1 MPIIYSYPLI
11 NTVKDSDQFI
21 ISVAPTDSEDTFET
35 RNVTYETLRDSIL
48 TGSTSGTVESI
59 TFVAPLTGG
68 TITDTGSVSLPQA
81 NSSTDG
87 YLSSTDWTAFN
98 AKQDLSE
105 KGQANGYAPLNAF
118 TKIDVQYLPDSFV
131 GAVVYQGTWNAG
143 TNTPTLPAPDPNN
156 KGYYYVVS
164 DPGTYLGITY
174 GIGDWVISNGTDWE
188 KVDNSQSVTSVNG
201 QQGVVV
207 LTTSDIAEGTNLYYT
222 DARVALAPSVQ
233 ANTAKVSFPGFGTTA
248 GTALEGDT
256 VIPAAYTDA
265 DVDAHLN
272 LNQAGIDQVLSWSGA
287 DYTWINQSTGSGSV
301 TEITTSGGLTGGP
314 ITGIGDISIDPT
326 GTIGA
331 GTYGSAFSS
340 VKINEIEVDA
350 YGRIVS
356 ISTGSTG
363 SGSGTMSSFNIT
375 NGTTSGIISNNSTL
389 QISSGTG
396 TSVSLAGSGNLG
408 LFTISNTDRGSS
420 QNIYKNF
427 SADTGGAATATNN
440 NDTIVIAGGTNIQTN
455 RNGDTI
461 TINATGGLTDTTYSY
476 TSAQSTN
483 DVDLTLT
490 GSDASTNTV
499 KLVAGSNVTL
509 TDNGSNQVTIDAATG
524 TGVGGSGTQGYLPV
538 WTNANTV
545 SDSIIYEYD
554 FGGGLRQL
562 GINTTAPF
570 AMLDVIG
577 DLQVNSSTFTPGR
590 IYRQRSTTSG
600 TEQVLHVKS
609 YTNSGAIQDGF
620 GGGITFSLAGSNI
633 DTNVAAR
640 IYAVRNGGDTTGSL
654 EFYGGLDGN
663 VNIANMISTG
673 QLELPGYG
681 SGSFSGTAAKS
692 LAVNAGGEVIEIDVA
707 TSNVQSNWT
716 ASAGDPAEI
725 LNKPTDLVS
734 GTTTGTGGISAIT
747 EIRTLTQTEYDAL
760 TPPDADIMYVIV

>member
-35 RNVTYETLRDSIL
+35 RNVTYETLRDNIL
-48 TGSTSGTVESI
+48 AGSTSGTVESI

-81 NSSTDG
+81 NDSTDG

-98 AKQDLSE
+98 AKQNISE

-143 TNTPTLPAPDPNN
+143 TNTPTLPTPNPNN

-164 DPGTYLGITY
+164 APGTYLGVTY
-174 GIGDWVISNGTDWE
+174 GIGDWVISNGTAWE

-207 LTTSDIAEGTNLYYT
+207 LTTTNITEGTNLYYT
-222 DARVALAPSVQ
+222 DARVALAPSVV

-256 VIPAAYTDA
+256 VIPAAYTNA

-272 LNQAGIDQVLSWSGA
+272 QPDAAVDQVLSWDGF

-314 ITGIGDISIDPT
+314 ITDTGNISIDPT

-331 GTYGSAFSS
+331 GTYGSTFSS

-363 SGSGTMSSFNIT
+363 SGSGTMSSFTIT
-375 NGTTSGIISNNSTL
+375 DGTTSGSVSDNGTL
-389 QISSGTG
+389 QISGGTG
-396 TSVSLAGSGNLG
+396 TSVSLTGSGNSSV
-408 LFTISNTDRGSS
+408 FTVANTDRGSS

-427 SADTGGAATATNN
+427 RADTGGTATATVN
-440 NDTIVIAGGTNIQTN
+440 NDTLVIAGGTNIVTN
-455 RNGDTI
+455 RNGDVI
-461 TINATGGLTDTTYSY
+461 TINATGGNTDTTYSY
-476 TSAQSTN
+476 ASAQSTN

-509 TDNGSNQVTIDAATG
+509 TDNGSNQVTINAATG
-524 TGVGGSGTQGYLPV
+524 TGVGGSGT
-538 WTNANTV
+538 TNYVPIWSTGSTINN
-545 SDSIIYEYD
+545 SIIYQYD
-554 FGGGLRQL
+554 FGSGIYAV
-562 GINTTAPF
+562 GINNTNPGTT
-570 AMLDVIG
+570 LDVNG
-577 DLQVNSSTFTPGR
+577 TFKVDTTSLPAS
-590 IYRQRSTTSG
+590 IYHELPLTSG
-600 TEQVLHVKS
+600 TAETLHVKT

-620 GGGITFSLAGSNI
+620 GGGISFSLTSPGFGS
-633 DTNVAAR
+633 DVAAK

-681 SGSFSGTAAKS
+681 GGSFPGTAAKS
-692 LAVNAGGEVIEIDVA
+692 LAVNAGGDVIEIDVA
-707 TSNVQSNWT
+707 TSNVQSDWNAT
-716 ASAGDPAEI
+716 SGAAEI

-734 GTTTGTGGISAIT
+734 GTTATQTAVT
-747 EIRTLTQTEYDAL
+747 EIRTLTSTEYGNI
-760 TPPDADIMYVIV
+760 TPDPDVLYIIV

>member
-48 TGSTSGTVESI
+48 AGSTSGTVESI

-98 AKQDLSE
+98 AKQNISE

-118 TKIDVQYLPDSFV
+118 TKIDVQYLPDSLI

-164 DPGTYLGITY
+164 DPGTYLGVTY

-207 LTTSDIAEGTNLYYT
+207 LTTSDIAEGANLYYT
-222 DARVALAPSVQ
+222 DARVALAPSVV

-272 LNQAGIDQVLSWSGA
+272 LSTAQFDQVLGWNGN
-287 DYTWINQSTGSGSV
+287 DYIWVNQSSGSGGSV
-301 TEITTSGGLTGGP
+301 TEITASGGLTTGTGSP
-314 ITGIGDISIDPT
+314 ITSTGDISIDPT

-331 GTYGSAFSS
+331 GTYGSTFSS
-340 VKINEIEVDA
+340 VKINQIEVDA

-375 NGTTSGIISNNSTL
+375 NGPSTGVISDNGTL
-389 QISSGTG
+389 QVAGGNG
-396 TSVSLAGSGNLG
+396 TSVALSGSGNFG
-408 LFTISNTDRGSS
+408 IFTVTNTDRGSA

-427 SADTGGAATATNN
+427 RADAGGTATANVN
-440 NDTIVIAGGTNIQTN
+440 NDTLVIAGGTNIETN
-455 RNGDTI
+455 RSGDTI
-461 TINATGGLTDTTYSY
+461 TINAVGGNTDTTYSY
-476 TSAQSTN
+476 ASAQSTN
-483 DVDLTLT
+483 DVDLTLA

-524 TGVGGSGTQGYLPV
+524 TGVGGSGIQNYIPIWSTTSTIGNSAIFQDG
-538 WTNANTV
+538 TN
-545 SDSIIYEYD
+545 I
-554 FGGGLRQL
+554 
-562 GINTTAPF
+562 GINTTNVNA
-570 AMLDVIG
+570 ALDVNG
-577 DLQVNSSTFTPGR
+577 DLKVENTTTAAAF
-590 IYRQRSTTSG
+590 YRQRSSTTGTSQIVKIGTYNPSG
-600 TEQVLHVKS
+600 
-609 YTNSGAIQDGF
+609 GIQDNF
-620 GGGITFSLAGSNI
+620 GGGIEFSLVEP
-633 DTNVAAR
+633 TNTGIAAR
-640 IYAVRNGGDTTGSL
+640 IYAVRSGGDSTGTL
-654 EFYGGLDGN
+654 KFWTGLNGS
-663 VNIANMISTG
+663 VNTLNMVSTG
-673 QLELPGYG
+673 QLQLPLYG
-681 SGSFSGTAAKS
+681 GTAFSGTATKS
-692 LAVNAGGEVIEIDVA
+692 LAVDAGGNVIEIDVA
-707 TSNVQSNWT
+707 TSNVQSDWNAT
-716 ASAGDPAEI
+716 SGDAEI

-734 GTTTGTGGISAIT
+734 GTTATQTAVT
-747 EIRTLTQTEYDAL
+747 EIRTLTSGEYGNI
-760 TPPDADIMYVIV
+760 TPDPDVLYIIV

>member
-11 NTVKDSDQFI
+11 NTVKNSDQFI

-48 TGSTSGTVESI
+48 AGSTSGTVKSI
-59 TFVAPLTGG
+59 TFAAPLTGG

-81 NSSTDG
+81 NNSTDG

-98 AKQDLSE
+98 AKQNISD

-143 TNTPTLPAPDPNN
+143 TNTPTLPTPAPNN

-164 DPGTYLGITY
+164 DPGTYLGVTY
-174 GIGDWVISNGTDWE
+174 GIGDWVISNGTAWE

-207 LTTSDIAEGTNLYYT
+207 LTTTNITEGTNLYYT
-222 DARVALAPSVQ
+222 DARVALAPSVV

-248 GTALEGDT
+248 GTALEGNT
-256 VIPAAYTDA
+256 VIPAAYTNA

-272 LNQAGIDQVLSWSGA
+272 VSTASIDQVLSWSGA
-287 DYTWINQSTGSGSV
+287 DYTWVNKSTGSGSV
-301 TEITTSGGLTGGP
+301 TEVATSGGLTGGP
-314 ITGIGDISIDPT
+314 ITTTGTISIDPT

-331 GTYGSAFSS
+331 GTYGSTFSS
-340 VKINEIEVDA
+340 VKINEIQVDA

-363 SGSGTMSSFNIT
+363 SGSGTMSSFNVT
-375 NGTTSGIISNNSTL
+375 NGTTTGAVSDNGTL
-389 QISSGTG
+389 QISSGDG
-396 TSVSLAGSGNLG
+396 VSVSLTGSGNSSI
-408 LFTISNTDRGSS
+408 FTVANTDRGSD

-427 SADTGGAATATNN
+427 RADTGGTATANVN
-440 NDTIVIAGGTNIQTN
+440 NDTLVIAGGTNIETN
-455 RNGDTI
+455 RSGDTI
-461 TINATGGLTDTTYSY
+461 TINAIGGNTDTTYSY
-476 TSAQSTN
+476 ASTQSTN

-524 TGVGGSGTQGYLPV
+524 TGVGGSGIQNYIPIWSTTSTIGDSAIFQDG
-538 WTNANTV
+538 TN
-545 SDSIIYEYD
+545 I
-554 FGGGLRQL
+554 
-562 GINTTAPF
+562 GINTTSTSA
-570 AMLDVIG
+570 ALDVNGNIKAE
-577 DLQVNSSTFTPGR
+577 NSSFPVIYSKRESATTTGPAPGLHIRTFT
-590 IYRQRSTTSG
+590 
-600 TEQVLHVKS
+600 
-609 YTNSGAIQDGF
+609 NAGAIQDSF
-620 GGGITFSLAGSNI
+620 GGGIVFSLTDAGSG
-633 DTNVAAR
+633 TNAAAK
-640 IYAVRNGGDTTGSL
+640 IYAIRNGGDTTANL
-654 EFYGGLDGN
+654 QFWTGLDGG
-663 VNIANMISTG
+663 VNAANMISTG

-681 SGSFSGTAAKS
+681 GGSFTGTATKS
-692 LAVNAGGEVIEIDVA
+692 LAVNAGGDVIEIDVA
-707 TSNVQSNWT
+707 TSNVQSDWNAT
-716 ASAGDPAEI
+716 SGAAEI

-734 GTTTGTGGISAIT
+734 GTTATQTAVT
-747 EIRTLTQTEYDAL
+747 EIRTLTSTEYGNI
-760 TPPDADIMYVIV
+760 TPDPDVLYIIV

>member
-48 TGSTSGTVESI
+48 AGSTSGTVESI
-59 TFVAPLTGG
+59 TFAAPLTGG

-81 NSSTDG
+81 NNSTDG

-98 AKQDLSE
+98 AKQNISD

-143 TNTPTLPAPDPNN
+143 TNTPTLPTPDPNN

-164 DPGTYLGITY
+164 DPGTYLGVTY
-174 GIGDWVISNGTDWE
+174 GIGDWVISNGTAWE

-207 LTTSDIAEGTNLYYT
+207 LTTTNITEGTNLYYT
-222 DARVALAPSVQ
+222 DARVALAPSVV

-272 LNQAGIDQVLSWSGA
+272 VSTASIDQVLSWSGA
-287 DYTWINQSTGSGSV
+287 DYTWVNKSTGSGSV
-301 TEITTSGGLTGGP
+301 TEVATSGGLTGGP
-314 ITGIGDISIDPT
+314 ITTTGTISIDPT

-331 GTYGSAFSS
+331 GTYGSTFSS

-363 SGSGTMSSFNIT
+363 SGSGTMSSFNVT
-375 NGTTSGIISNNSTL
+375 NGTTTGSMSNNGTF
-389 QISSGTG
+389 QISGVDG
-396 TSVSLAGSGNLG
+396 VSVSLVGSGNSSI
-408 LFTISNTDRGSS
+408 FTVANTDRGSD

-427 SADTGGAATATNN
+427 RADTGGTATANVN
-440 NDTIVIAGGTNIQTN
+440 NDTLVIAGGTNIETN
-455 RNGDTI
+455 RSGDTI
-461 TINATGGLTDTTYSY
+461 TINAIGGNTDTTYNYAS
-476 TSAQSTN
+476 TQSTN

-524 TGVGGSGTQGYLPV
+524 TGVGGSGIQNYIPIWST
-538 WTNANTV
+538 TSTI
-545 SDSIIYEYD
+545 SDSAIFQDGTNI
-554 FGGGLRQL
+554 
-562 GINTTAPF
+562 GINTTSINA
-570 AMLDVIG
+570 ALDVNGNIKAKF
-577 DLQVNSSTFTPGR
+577 SSFPVFQLERETT
-590 IYRQRSTTSG
+590 STTGAHSG
-600 TEQVLHVKS
+600 FYLRTF
-609 YTNSGAIQDGF
+609 TNSGSIQDGF
-620 GGGITFSLAGSNI
+620 GGGIVFSLTNAGSA
-633 DTNVAAR
+633 TNTAAK
-640 IYAVRNGGDTTGSL
+640 IYAVRNGGDTTADL
-654 EFYGGLDGN
+654 QFWTGLDGG
-663 VNIANMISTG
+663 VNAANMISTG

-681 SGSFSGTAAKS
+681 GGSFTGTATKS
-692 LAVNAGGEVIEIDVA
+692 LAVNAGGDVIEIDVA
-707 TSNVQSNWT
+707 TSNVQSDWNAT
-716 ASAGDPAEI
+716 SGAAEI

-734 GTTTGTGGISAIT
+734 GTTATQTAVT
-747 EIRTLTQTEYDAL
+747 EIRTLTSTEYGNI
-760 TPPDADIMYVIV
+760 TPDPDVLYIIV

>member
-1 MPIIYSYPLI
+1 MPIIYSYPMI
-11 NTVKDSDQFI
+11 STVKNTDQFI

-35 RNVTYETLRDSIL
+35 RNITYETLRDSIL

-81 NSSTDG
+81 NGSTNG

-98 AKQDLSE
+98 AKQNTSE

-118 TKIDVQYLPDSFV
+118 TKIDTQYLPSTFV

-143 TNTPTLPAPDPNN
+143 TNTPTLPAPVLSN

-164 DPGTYLGITY
+164 DPGTYLGTTY
-174 GIGDWVISNGTDWE
+174 GIGDWIISNGTAWE

-207 LTTSDIAEGTNLYYT
+207 LTTSDIAEGSNLYYT
-222 DARVALAPSVQ
+222 DARVALAPAVVT
-233 ANTAKVSFPGFGTTA
+233 NTAKVSFPGFGTTA

-272 LNQAGIDQVLSWSGA
+272 LSEAGISQLLAWSGA
-287 DYTWINQSTGSGSV
+287 DYEWVDPSTGSGTV
-301 TEITTSGGLTGGP
+301 TEITTGGGLTGGP
-314 ITGIGDISIDPT
+314 ITSTGSISIDPT

-340 VKINEIEVDA
+340 VKINQIEVDA

-375 NGTTSGIISNNSTL
+375 DGSITGSISDNQTL
-389 QISSGTG
+389 QISGSSG
-396 TSVSLAGSGNLG
+396 VSASL
-408 LFTISNTDRGSS
+408 SNGVFSLTNSDRGSA

-427 SADTGGAATATNN
+427 RADSGGTATANVN
-440 NDTIVIAGGTNIQTN
+440 NDTLVIAGGTNIETN

-461 TINATGGLTDTTYSY
+461 TINAVGGNTNTTYSY
-476 TSAQSTN
+476 ASTQSTN

-509 TDNGSNQVTIDAATG
+509 TDNGSNQVTIAAATG
-524 TGVGGSGTQGYLPV
+524 TGVGGSGIQNYIPIWSTTSTIGNSAIFQDG
-538 WTNANTV
+538 TN
-545 SDSIIYEYD
+545 I
-554 FGGGLRQL
+554 
-562 GINTTAPF
+562 GINTTNINA
-570 AMLDVIG
+570 ALDVNGQLRAEDTFNPPILAERNITSPSLG
-577 DLQVNSSTFTPGR
+577 AFPSLHLKAIPPSTP
-590 IYRQRSTTSG
+590 TS
-600 TEQVLHVKS
+600 
-609 YTNSGAIQDGF
+609 DGF
-620 GGGITFSLAGSNI
+620 GTGIFFSITGNNSNPE
-633 DTNVAAR
+633 AKM
-640 IYAVRNGGDTTGSL
+640 YAVRSGNDNTASLQFWTGLNASVNSTNILSNGQL
-654 EFYGGLDGN
+654 QLPLYGGT
-663 VNIANMISTG
+663 A
-673 QLELPGYG
+673 
-681 SGSFSGTAAKS
+681 FSGTATKS
-692 LAVNAGGEVIEIDVA
+692 LAVDAGGNVIEIDVA
-707 TSNVQSNWT
+707 TSNVQSNWLAT
-716 ASAGDPAEI
+716 SGDAEI

-734 GTTTGTGGISAIT
+734 GTTATQTAIT
-747 EIRTLTQTEYDAL
+747 EIRTLTQTEYNAI
-760 TPPDADIMYVIV
+760 TPAADVMYVIV

>member
-35 RNVTYETLRDSIL
+35 RNVTYETLRDNIL
-48 TGSTSGTVESI
+48 AGSTSGTVESI

-87 YLSSTDWTAFN
+87 YISSTDWTAFN
-98 AKQDLSE
+98 AKQNISE

-118 TKIDVQYLPDSFV
+118 TKIDTQYLPSTFV

-143 TNTPTLPAPDPNN
+143 TNTPALPSPAPANQ
-156 KGYYYVVS
+156 GFYYVVS

-174 GIGDWVISNGTDWE
+174 GIGDWVISNGTAWE

-222 DARVALAPSVQ
+222 DARVALAPSVV

-248 GTALEGDT
+248 GTALEGNT
-256 VIPAAYTDA
+256 VIPPAYTDA

-272 LNQAGIDQVLSWSGA
+272 VSTANIDQVLSWSGV
-287 DYTWINQSTGSGSV
+287 DYSWVNQSGGGSGSV

-314 ITGIGDISIDPT
+314 ITSTGDISIDPT

-331 GTYGSAFSS
+331 GTYGSTFSS

-363 SGSGTMSSFNIT
+363 SGSGTMSSFNVT
-375 NGTTSGIISNNSTL
+375 NGSTSGVMSDNGTF
-389 QISSGTG
+389 QISGSSGVD
-396 TSVSLAGSGNLG
+396 VSLSGSGNAAV
-408 LFTISNTDRGSS
+408 FSVTNTDRGSA

-427 SADTGGAATATNN
+427 RADTGGTATANVN
-440 NDTIVIAGGTNIQTN
+440 NDTIVIAGGTNIETN

-461 TINATGGLTDTTYSY
+461 TINAVGGNTDTTYSY
-476 TSAQSTN
+476 TSTQSTN

-490 GSDASTNTV
+490 GSDASTSTV

-524 TGVGGSGTQGYLPV
+524 TGVGGSGTQNYIPIWSTTSTIGNSTIFQDG
-538 WTNANTV
+538 TN
-545 SDSIIYEYD
+545 I
-554 FGGGLRQL
+554 
-562 GINTTAPF
+562 GINTTSINA
-570 AMLDVIG
+570 ALDVNGNIKAK
-577 DLQVNSSTFTPGR
+577 SSSFPVFQLER
-590 IYRQRSTTSG
+590 EAASTTGAHSG
-600 TEQVLHVKS
+600 FYLRTF
-609 YTNSGAIQDGF
+609 TNSGSIQDGF
-620 GGGITFSLAGSNI
+620 GGGIVFSLTNAGSS
-633 DTNVAAR
+633 TNTAAK
-640 IYAVRNGGDTTGSL
+640 IYAVRNGGDTTADL
-654 EFYGGLDGN
+654 QFYGGLDGT
-663 VNIANMISTG
+663 VNFANMISTG

-681 SGSFSGTAAKS
+681 GGSFTGTATKS
-692 LAVNAGGEVIEIDVA
+692 LAVNAGGDVIEIDVT
-707 TSNVQSNWT
+707 TSNVQSNWNAT
-716 ASAGDPAEI
+716 SGAAEI

-734 GTTTGTGGISAIT
+734 GTTQSQTAVTQ
-747 EIRTLTQTEYDAL
+747 IRTLTSAEYQAI
-760 TPPDADIMYVIV
+760 TPAADVLYIIV

>member
-1 MPIIYSYPLI
+1 MPIIYSYPMI
-11 NTVKDSDQFI
+11 NTVKDTDQFI

-35 RNVTYETLRDSIL
+35 RNITYETLRDSIL

-87 YLSSTDWTAFN
+87 YLSSTDWTTFN
-98 AKQDLSE
+98 AKQNTSE

-118 TKIDVQYLPDSFV
+118 TKIDTQYLPSTLV
-131 GAVVYQGTWNAG
+131 GAVVYQGTWNAA
-143 TNTPTLPAPDPNN
+143 TNTPTLPTPSSSNQ
-156 KGYYYVVS
+156 GHYYVVS

-174 GIGDWVISNGTDWE
+174 GIGDWAISNSTTWE

-207 LTTSDIAEGTNLYYT
+207 LTTTDIAEGTNLYYT
-222 DARVALAPSVQ
+222 DSRVALAPAVV

-248 GTALEGDT
+248 GTALEGNT
-256 VIPAAYTDA
+256 VIPAAYTNA

-272 LNQAGIDQVLSWSGA
+272 VSSAQLDQVLSWSGV
-287 DYTWINQSTGSGSV
+287 DYSWVNQSSGGSGSV

-314 ITGIGDISIDPT
+314 ITSTGDISIDPT

-331 GTYGSAFSS
+331 GTYGSTFSS

-363 SGSGTMSSFNIT
+363 SGSGTMSSFNVT
-375 NGTTSGIISNNSTL
+375 DGSATSSISNNDTL
-389 QISSGTG
+389 QISGSNGLA
-396 TSVSLAGSGNLG
+396 VSLSSGVFSLTN
-408 LFTISNTDRGSS
+408 SDRGSA

-427 SADTGGAATATNN
+427 RADTGGTATANVN
-440 NDTIVIAGGTNIQTN
+440 NDTLVIAGGTNIETN

-461 TINATGGLTDTTYSY
+461 TINATGGNTDTTYSY
-476 TSAQSTN
+476 ASAQSTN

-490 GSDASTNTV
+490 GSDASTNSV

-524 TGVGGSGTQGYLPV
+524 TGIGGSGIQDYIPIWSTTSTIGNSAIYQDG
-538 WTNANTV
+538 TNIGV
-545 SDSIIYEYD
+545 
-554 FGGGLRQL
+554 
-562 GINTTAPF
+562 NTTAIS
-570 AMLDVIG
+570 AALDVNG
-577 DLQVNSSTFTPGR
+577 DIKADSTLTAAS
-590 IYRQRSTTSG
+590 IYRELSGTSG
-600 TEQVLHVKS
+600 TAPTLHIKT
-609 YTNSGAIQDGF
+609 YTNSGSINDGF
-620 GGGITFSLAGSNI
+620 GGGIAFSLANPAINS
-633 DTNVAAR
+633 NVAAR
-640 IYAVRNGGDTTGSL
+640 IYAVRNGNDTTGNL
-654 EFYGGLDGN
+654 EFYGGSNGS

-681 SGSFSGTAAKS
+681 GGSFPGTATKS
-692 LAVNAGGEVIEIDVA
+692 LAVNAGGGVIEIDVA
-707 TSNVQSNWT
+707 ASNVQSNWNAT
-716 ASAGDPAEI
+716 SGDAEI

-734 GTTTGTGGISAIT
+734 GTTATQTAVT
-747 EIRTLTQTEYDAL
+747 EIRTLTSTEYGNI
-760 TPPDADIMYVIV
+760 TPDPDVLYIIV

>member
-11 NTVKDSDQFI
+11 STVKDSDQFI
-21 ISVAPTDSEDTFET
+21 VSVAPSDSEDTFET
-35 RNVTYETLRDSIL
+35 RNITYETLKSNIL
-48 TGSTSGTVESI
+48 SGTTSGTVESI
-59 TFVAPLTGG
+59 TVLAPLTGG
-68 TITDTGSVSLPQA
+68 TITTTGNIGIPQ
-81 NSSTDG
+81 SSSSSDG

-105 KGQANGYAPLNAF
+105 KGQPNGYVPLNGF
-118 TKIDVQYLPDSFV
+118 TKIDTQYLPSTFI
-131 GAVVYQGTWNAG
+131 GAVVYQGTWNAA
-143 TNTPTLPAPDPNN
+143 TNTPTLPTPSSSNQ
-156 KGYYYVVS
+156 GHYYVVS
-164 DPGTYLGITY
+164 DAGTYNTITF
-174 GIGDWVISNGTDWE
+174 GVGDWVISNGTAWE

-207 LTTSDIAEGTNLYYT
+207 LTTTDIAEGTNLYYT

-256 VIPAAYTDA
+256 VIPPAYTDA

-272 LNQAGIDQVLSWSGA
+272 VSTAQFDQVLSWNGS
-287 DYTWINQSTGSGSV
+287 DYTWVNQSSGGSSGV

-314 ITGIGDISIDPT
+314 ITTDGTISIDPT

-331 GTYGSAFSS
+331 GTYGSTFGN
-340 VKINEIEVDA
+340 VKIDQITIDT
-350 YGRIVS
+350 YGRVTAIT
-356 ISTGSTG
+356 TGSTG
-363 SGSGTMSSFNIT
+363 SGSGTMDSFNVGDANNST
-375 NGTTSGIISNNSTL
+375 PISNNETIKFLS
-389 QISSGTG
+389 SSGL
-396 TSVSLAGSGNLG
+396 SVSAINNGGVTNI
-408 LFTISNTDRGSS
+408 TYTNTDRGSS

-427 SADTGGAATATNN
+427 QADSGGTASANVNDDTL
-440 NDTIVIAGGTNIQTN
+440 VIAGGTNIQTV

-461 TINATGGLTDTTYSY
+461 TINATGGNTNTTYSY

-490 GSDASTNTV
+490 GSDATTNTV

-524 TGVGGSGTQGYLPV
+524 TGVGGSGTASYIPIWSTGS
-538 WTNANTV
+538 TIG
-545 SDSIIYEYD
+545 DSIIYQYD
-554 FGGGLRQL
+554 FGSGIYAV
-562 GINTTAPF
+562 GINTTSPGTT
-570 AMLDVIG
+570 LDVNG
-577 DLQVNSSTFTPGR
+577 TFKVDTTSLPAS
-590 IYRQRSTTSG
+590 IYHELPTTSG
-600 TEQVLHVKS
+600 TAETLHVKT

-620 GGGITFSLAGSNI
+620 GGGISFSLTSPGVGSDI
-633 DTNVAAR
+633 AAK

-681 SGSFSGTAAKS
+681 GGSFTGTATKS
-692 LAVNAGGEVIEIDVA
+692 LAVNAGGDVIEIDVA
-707 TSNVQSNWT
+707 TSNVQSNWN
-716 ASAGDPAEI
+716 ASPGDPSEI

-734 GTTTGTGGISAIT
+734 GTTTGTGGISAVT
-747 EIRTLTQTEYDAL
+747 EIRTLTSTEYGNI
-760 TPPDADIMYVIV
+760 TPDPDVLYIIV

>member
-35 RNVTYETLRDSIL
+35 RNVTYETLKDSIL
-48 TGSTSGTVESI
+48 AGSTSGTVESI

-68 TITDTGSVSLPQA
+68 TITDTGSVSLPKA

-174 GIGDWVISNGTDWE
+174 GIGDWVISNGTAWE

-222 DARVALAPSVQ
+222 DARVALAPAVA

-256 VIPAAYTDA
+256 VIPPAYTDA

-272 LNQAGIDQVLSWSGA
+272 VSTAQLDQVLSWSGV
-287 DYTWINQSTGSGSV
+287 DYTWVNQSSGGSSGV

-314 ITGIGDISIDPT
+314 ITSTGDISIDPT

-331 GTYGSAFSS
+331 GTYGSTFSS
-340 VKINEIEVDA
+340 VKINQIEVDA

-363 SGSGTMSSFNIT
+363 SGSGTMSSFNVT
-375 NGTTSGIISNNSTL
+375 DGTSAGVMSDGGTF
-389 QISSGTG
+389 QISGSSGV
-396 TSVSLAGSGNLG
+396 SVSLSGSGSSAI
-408 LFTISNTDRGSS
+408 FTVTNTDKGSS

-427 SADTGGAATATNN
+427 RADAGGTATANVN
-440 NDTIVIAGGTNIQTN
+440 NDTLVIAGGTNIQTS
-455 RNGDTI
+455 RSGDTI
-461 TINATGGLTDTTYSY
+461 TINAIGALTDTTYSY
-476 TSAQSTN
+476 ASAQSTN

-509 TDNGSNQVTIDAATG
+509 TDNGSNQVTIAAATG
-524 TGVGGSGTQGYLPV
+524 TGVGGSGIQNYIPIWSTTSTIGNSAIFQDG
-538 WTNANTV
+538 TN
-545 SDSIIYEYD
+545 I
-554 FGGGLRQL
+554 
-562 GINTTAPF
+562 GINTTNINA
-570 AMLDVIG
+570 ALDVNG
-577 DLQVNSSTFTPGR
+577 QLRVEDTFNPPILAERNITSANLGAFPSLHLKAIPPGTP
-590 IYRQRSTTSG
+590 TS
-600 TEQVLHVKS
+600 
-609 YTNSGAIQDGF
+609 DGF
-620 GGGITFSLAGSNI
+620 GTGIFFSITGNNSTPEAKM
-633 DTNVAAR
+633 
-640 IYAVRNGGDTTGSL
+640 YAVRSGNDNTASLQFWTGL
-654 EFYGGLDGN
+654 NAG
-663 VNIANMISTG
+663 VNSTNILSTG
-673 QLELPGYG
+673 QLQLPLYG
-681 SGSFSGTAAKS
+681 GTAFSGTATKS
-692 LAVNAGGEVIEIDVA
+692 LAVDAGGNVIEIDVA

-716 ASAGDPAEI
+716 APAGDPAEI

-734 GTTTGTGGISAIT
+734 GTTTGTGGISAVT
-747 EIRTLTQTEYDAL
+747 EIRTLTSTEYGNI
-760 TPPDADIMYVIV
+760 TPDPDVLYIIV

>member
-35 RNVTYETLRDSIL
+35 RNVTYETLRDNIL
-48 TGSTSGTVESI
+48 AGSTSGTVESI

-81 NSSTDG
+81 SSSADG

-143 TNTPTLPAPDPNN
+143 TNTPTLPTPDPNN

-174 GIGDWVISNGTDWE
+174 GIGDWVISNGTAWE

-222 DARVALAPSVQ
+222 DARVALAPSVV

-256 VIPAAYTDA
+256 VIPPAYTDA

-272 LNQAGIDQVLSWSGA
+272 VSSAQLDQVLSWSGV
-287 DYTWINQSTGSGSV
+287 DYTWVNQSSGGSSGV

-314 ITGIGDISIDPT
+314 ITETGDISIDPT

-331 GTYGSAFSS
+331 GTYGSTFSS

-363 SGSGTMSSFNIT
+363 SGSGTMSGFNVGGAT
-375 NGTTSGIISNNSTL
+375 NSIPISNGDTIRFLSSTGL
-389 QISSGTG
+389 SVGTSSSGG
-396 TSVSLAGSGNLG
+396 V
-408 LFTISNTDRGSS
+408 ISITYSNVDKGSS

-427 SADTGGAATATNN
+427 RADTGGTATANIN
-440 NDTIVIAGGTNIQTN
+440 NDTLVIAGGTNIETN
-455 RNGDTI
+455 RNGDVI
-461 TINATGGLTDTTYSY
+461 TINATGGNTDTTYSY
-476 TSAQSTN
+476 ASAQSTN

-524 TGVGGSGTQGYLPV
+524 TGVGGSGIQNYIPIWSTTSTIGNSAIYQDG
-538 WTNANTV
+538 TN
-545 SDSIIYEYD
+545 I
-554 FGGGLRQL
+554 
-562 GINTTAPF
+562 GINTTSINA
-570 AMLDVIG
+570 ALDVNGNIKAI
-577 DLQVNSSTFTPGR
+577 SSSFPVFQLER
-590 IYRQRSTTSG
+590 EAASTTGIHSG
-600 TEQVLHVKS
+600 FYLRTF
-609 YTNSGAIQDGF
+609 TNSGAIQDGF
-620 GGGITFSLAGSNI
+620 GGGIVFSLTSAGSP
-633 DTNVAAR
+633 TNTAAR
-640 IYAVRNGGDTTGSL
+640 IYAVRNGGDTTADL
-654 EFYGGLDGN
+654 QFYGGLDGN

-673 QLELPGYG
+673 QLQLPGYG
-681 SGSFSGTAAKS
+681 GNSFTGTATKS
-692 LAVNAGGEVIEIDVA
+692 LAVNAGGDVIEIDVA
-707 TSNVQSNWT
+707 TSNVQSNWN
-716 ASAGDPAEI
+716 ASPGDPSEI

-734 GTTTGTGGISAIT
+734 GTTATQTAVT
-747 EIRTLTQTEYDAL
+747 EIRTLTSTEYGNI
-760 TPPDADIMYVIV
+760 TPDPDVLYIIV

>member
-1 MPIIYSYPLI
+1 MPIIYSYPMI
-11 NTVKDSDQFI
+11 STVKNTDQFI

-81 NSSTDG
+81 NGSTNG

-98 AKQDLSE
+98 AKQNTSE

-118 TKIDVQYLPDSFV
+118 TKIDTQYLPSTFV

-143 TNTPTLPAPDPNN
+143 TNIPALPSPAPANQ
-156 KGYYYVVS
+156 GFYYVVS
-164 DPGTYLGITY
+164 DPGTYSGITY
-174 GIGDWVISNGTDWE
+174 GIGDWVISNGTAWE

-207 LTTSDIAEGTNLYYT
+207 LTTSDVNEGTNLYYT
-222 DARVALAPSVQ
+222 DARVALAPAVQ

-256 VIPAAYTDA
+256 VIPAAYTNA
-265 DVDAHLN
+265 DVDARLN
-272 LNQAGIDQVLSWSGA
+272 VSSASFDQVLSWSGF
-287 DYTWINQSTGSGSV
+287 DYTWVNQSSGGSGSV

-314 ITGIGDISIDPT
+314 ITSTGNISIDPT

-331 GTYGSAFSS
+331 GTYGSKFSS
-340 VKINEIEVDA
+340 QKINQIEIDA
-350 YGRIVS
+350 YGRVVS

-363 SGSGTMSSFNIT
+363 SGSGTMSSFNVSDTTTTGVISD
-375 NGTTSGIISNNSTL
+375 NGIL
-389 QISSGTG
+389 QISGSSGVN
-396 TSVSLAGSGNLG
+396 VSLSGSGNTAV
-408 LFTISNTDRGSS
+408 FSVTNTDRGSA

-427 SADTGGAATATNN
+427 RADTGGTATANVN
-440 NDTIVIAGGTNIQTN
+440 NDTLVIAGGTNIETN

-461 TINATGGLTDTTYSY
+461 TINAVGGNTDTTYSY
-476 TSAQSTN
+476 ASTQSTN
-483 DVDLTLT
+483 NVDLTLT
-490 GSDASTNTV
+490 GSDASTSTV

-524 TGVGGSGTQGYLPV
+524 TGVGGSGTQGYLPI
-538 WTNANTV
+538 WTNANTI

-554 FGGGLRQL
+554 FGGGQRQL

-570 AMLDVIG
+570 AMLDVNG
-577 DLQVNSSTFTPGR
+577 DFKVESTSTPAR
-590 IYRQRSTTSG
+590 VYRERSTSSG
-600 TEQVLHVKS
+600 TAQTLHVKTYS
-609 YTNSGAIQDGF
+609 NLAIQDGF
-620 GGGITFSLAGSNI
+620 GGGITFSLANPAV

-640 IYAVRNGGDTTGSL
+640 IYAVRNGGDTTGNL
-654 EFYGGLDGN
+654 EFYGGLDGT

-681 SGSFSGTAAKS
+681 GGSFTGTATKS
-692 LAVNAGGEVIEIDVA
+692 LAVNAGGDVIEIDVA

-716 ASAGDPAEI
+716 ASPGDPSEI

-734 GTTTGTGGISAIT
+734 GTTTGTGGISAVT
-747 EIRTLTQTEYDAL
+747 QIRTLTSGEYGNI
-760 TPPDADIMYVIV
+760 TPDPDVLYIIV

>member
-98 AKQDLSE
+98 AKQNTSE

-118 TKIDVQYLPDSFV
+118 TKIDAQYLPSTFI

-143 TNTPTLPAPDPNN
+143 ANTPTLPAPDPNN

-174 GIGDWVISNGTDWE
+174 GIGDWVISNGTAWE

-222 DARVALAPSVQ
+222 DARVALAPAVV

-272 LNQAGIDQVLSWSGA
+272 QPDAAIDQVLSWDGF
-287 DYTWINQSTGSGSV
+287 DYTWVNQSGGGSGSV

-314 ITGIGDISIDPT
+314 ITSTGDISIDPT

-331 GTYGSAFSS
+331 GTYGSTFSS
-340 VKINEIEVDA
+340 VKINQIEVDD

-375 NGTTSGIISNNSTL
+375 DGSTTGSISDNQTL
-389 QISSGTG
+389 QISG
-396 TSVSLAGSGNLG
+396 GSGVSASL
-408 LFTISNTDRGSS
+408 SNGVFSLTNSDRGSA

-427 SADTGGAATATNN
+427 RADSGGTATANVN
-440 NDTIVIAGGTNIQTN
+440 NDTLVIAGGTNIETN

-461 TINATGGLTDTTYSY
+461 TIDATGALTDTTYSY
-476 TSAQSTN
+476 ASAQSTN
-483 DVDLTLT
+483 DVDKH
-490 GSDASTNTV
+490 G
-499 KLVAGSNVTL
+499 
-509 TDNGSNQVTIDAATG
+509 
-524 TGVGGSGTQGYLPV
+524 
-538 WTNANTV
+538 
-545 SDSIIYEYD
+545 
-554 FGGGLRQL
+554 
-562 GINTTAPF
+562 
-570 AMLDVIG
+570 
-577 DLQVNSSTFTPGR
+577 
-590 IYRQRSTTSG
+590 
-600 TEQVLHVKS
+600 
-609 YTNSGAIQDGF
+609 
-620 GGGITFSLAGSNI
+620 
-633 DTNVAAR
+633 
-640 IYAVRNGGDTTGSL
+640 
-654 EFYGGLDGN
+654 
-663 VNIANMISTG
+663 
-673 QLELPGYG
+673 
-681 SGSFSGTAAKS
+681 
-692 LAVNAGGEVIEIDVA
+692 
-707 TSNVQSNWT
+707 
-716 ASAGDPAEI
+716 
-725 LNKPTDLVS
+725 
-734 GTTTGTGGISAIT
+734 
-747 EIRTLTQTEYDAL
+747 
-760 TPPDADIMYVIV
+760 

>member
-11 NTVKDSDQFI
+11 NTVKNSDQFI

-35 RNVTYETLRDSIL
+35 RNVTYETLKDSIL
-48 TGSTSGTVESI
+48 AGSTSGTVESI

-118 TKIDVQYLPDSFV
+118 TKIDTQYLPSTFI
-131 GAVVYQGTWNAG
+131 GAVVYQGTWNAA
-143 TNTPTLPAPDPNN
+143 TNTPTLPTPSSSNQ
-156 KGYYYVVS
+156 GHYYVVS
-164 DPGTYLGITY
+164 DPGSYLGITY
-174 GIGDWVISNGTDWE
+174 GIGDWVISNGTAWE

-207 LTTSDIAEGTNLYYT
+207 LTTTDIAEGTNLYYT
-222 DARVALAPSVQ
+222 DARVALAPAVV

-248 GTALEGDT
+248 GTALEGNT

-272 LNQAGIDQVLSWSGA
+272 QPSAALDQVLSWDGF
-287 DYTWINQSTGSGSV
+287 DYAWVNQSGGGSGSV
-301 TEITTSGGLTGGP
+301 TEVATGGGLTGGP
-314 ITGIGDISIDPT
+314 ITSTGTISIDPT

-331 GTYGSAFSS
+331 GTYGSTFSS
-340 VKINEIEVDA
+340 VKINQIEVDA

-363 SGSGTMSSFNIT
+363 SGSGTMSSFSVT
-375 NGTTSGIISNNSTL
+375 DGTTTGPISDGSTL
-389 QISSGTG
+389 EISGSSGVNVVL
-396 TSVSLAGSGNLG
+396 SGSGG
-408 LFTISNTDRGSS
+408 SSIFSVTNTDRGSS

-427 SADTGGAATATNN
+427 SADTGGTATASVN
-440 NDTIVIAGGTNIQTN
+440 NDTLEIAGGTNIETN
-455 RNGDTI
+455 RNGNTI
-461 TINATGGLTDTTYSY
+461 TINATGGNTDTTYNY
-476 TSAQSTN
+476 ASAQSTN
-483 DVDLTLT
+483 DVDLILT

-509 TDNGSNQVTIDAATG
+509 TDNGSNQVTIAAATG
-524 TGVGGSGTQGYLPV
+524 TGVGGSGTANYIPIWSTGSTIGDSAIYQDG
-538 WTNANTV
+538 TN
-545 SDSIIYEYD
+545 I
-554 FGGGLRQL
+554 
-562 GINTTAPF
+562 GINTTSVNA
-570 AMLDVIG
+570 ALDVNGNIKAK
-577 DLQVNSSTFTPGR
+577 SSSFPVFQLERETT
-590 IYRQRSTTSG
+590 STTGAHSG
-600 TEQVLHVKS
+600 FYLRTF
-609 YTNSGAIQDGF
+609 TNSGAIQDGF
-620 GGGITFSLAGSNI
+620 GGGIVFSLTNAGSA
-633 DTNVAAR
+633 TNTAAK
-640 IYAVRNGGDTTGSL
+640 IYAVRNGGDTTADL
-654 EFYGGLDGN
+654 QFWGGLDGT

-681 SGSFSGTAAKS
+681 GGAFTGTAAKS
-692 LAVNAGGEVIEIDVA
+692 LAVNAGGDVIEIDVA
-707 TSNVQSNWT
+707 TSNVQSNWNAT
-716 ASAGDPAEI
+716 SGDAEI

-734 GTTTGTGGISAIT
+734 GTTATQTAIT
-747 EIRTLTQTEYDAL
+747 EIRTLTSTEYGNI
-760 TPPDADIMYVIV
+760 TPDPDVLYIIV

>member
-35 RNVTYETLRDSIL
+35 RNVTYETLRDNIL
-48 TGSTSGTVESI
+48 AGSTSGTVESI
-59 TFVAPLTGG
+59 TFLTPLTGG

-87 YLSSTDWTAFN
+87 YLSSADWTAFN

-143 TNTPTLPAPDPNN
+143 TNTPTLPTPDPNN

-207 LTTSDIAEGTNLYYT
+207 LTTTDIAEGTNLYYT
-222 DARVALAPSVQ
+222 DARVALAPAVV

-256 VIPAAYTDA
+256 VIPPEYTNA
-265 DVDAHLN
+265 DVDSHLN
-272 LNQAGIDQVLSWSGA
+272 VSTAQLDQVLSWNGV
-287 DYTWINQSTGSGSV
+287 DYTWVTQSSGGSGSV

-314 ITGIGDISIDPT
+314 ITSTGDISIDPT

-331 GTYGSAFSS
+331 GTYGSTFSS

-363 SGSGTMSSFNIT
+363 SGSGTMSSFSVT
-375 NGTTSGIISNNSTL
+375 DGSASGVVSDGGTF
-389 QISSGTG
+389 QISGSNGV
-396 TSVSLAGSGNLG
+396 SVSLSGSGSSAI
-408 LFTISNTDRGSS
+408 FSVTNTDRGSA

-427 SADTGGAATATNN
+427 RADTGGTATANVN
-440 NDTIVIAGGTNIQTN
+440 NDTLVIAGGTNIETN
-455 RNGDTI
+455 RNGDVI
-461 TINATGGLTDTTYSY
+461 TINATGGNTDTTYSY
-476 TSAQSTN
+476 ASTQSTN
-483 DVDLTLT
+483 DIDLTLT

-509 TDNGSNQVTIDAATG
+509 TDNGSNQVTINAATG
-524 TGVGGSGTQGYLPV
+524 TGVGGSGIQNYIPI
-538 WTNANTV
+538 W
-545 SDSIIYEYD
+545 
-554 FGGGLRQL
+554 
-562 GINTTAPF
+562 
-570 AMLDVIG
+570 
-577 DLQVNSSTFTPGR
+577 
-590 IYRQRSTTSG
+590 STTSTIGNSAIFQDG
-600 TEQVLHVKS
+600 TNIGVNTTSVNAALDVNGNIKAKS
-609 YTNSGAIQDGF
+609 SSFPVFQLEREAPSTTGTHSGFYLRTFINSGSIQDGF
-620 GGGITFSLAGSNI
+620 GGGIVFSLTNAGSA
-633 DTNVAAR
+633 TNTAAK
-640 IYAVRNGGDTTGSL
+640 IYAVRNGGDTTADL
-654 EFYGGLDGN
+654 QFWGGLDGT

-681 SGSFSGTAAKS
+681 GGSFSGTAAKS
-692 LAVNAGGEVIEIDVA
+692 LAVNAGGDVIEIDVA

-716 ASAGDPAEI
+716 APAGDPAEI

-734 GTTTGTGGISAIT
+734 GTTQSETAVTQ
-747 EIRTLTQTEYDAL
+747 IRTLTSAEYQAI
-760 TPPDADIMYVIV
+760 TPAADVLYIIV

>member
-48 TGSTSGTVESI
+48 AGSTSGTVESI

-98 AKQDLSE
+98 AKQNISE

-143 TNTPTLPAPDPNN
+143 TNTPTLPTPSANN

-174 GIGDWVISNGTDWE
+174 GIGDWVISNGTAWE

-207 LTTSDIAEGTNLYYT
+207 LTTSNIAEGTNLYYT
-222 DARVALAPSVQ
+222 DARVALAPAVV

-248 GTALEGDT
+248 GTALEGNT

-272 LNQAGIDQVLSWSGA
+272 VSTAQLDQVLSWTGV
-287 DYTWINQSTGSGSV
+287 DYAWVNQSTGSGSV

-314 ITGIGDISIDPT
+314 ITSKGDISIDPT

-331 GTYGSAFSS
+331 GTYGSTFSS

-363 SGSGTMSSFNIT
+363 SGSGTMSSFNVT
-375 NGTTSGIISNNSTL
+375 NGTTTGSISDNSTL
-389 QISSGTG
+389 QIQGTSGV
-396 TSVSLAGSGNLG
+396 SVSLVGSGN
-408 LFTISNTDRGSS
+408 FSSFIVSNTDRGSS

-427 SADTGGAATATNN
+427 RADTGGTATADVN
-440 NDTIVIAGGTNIQTN
+440 NDTLVIAGGTNIETN
-455 RNGDTI
+455 RNGDVI
-461 TINATGGLTDTTYSY
+461 TINATGGNTDTTYSY
-476 TSAQSTN
+476 ASAQSTN

-524 TGVGGSGTQGYLPV
+524 TGIGGSGIQNYIPIWSTTSTIGNSAIFQDG
-538 WTNANTV
+538 TN
-545 SDSIIYEYD
+545 I
-554 FGGGLRQL
+554 
-562 GINTTAPF
+562 GINTTNINA
-570 AMLDVIG
+570 ALDVNGQLRVEDTFNPPILAERNITSANLG
-577 DLQVNSSTFTPGR
+577 AFPSLHLKAIPPSTP
-590 IYRQRSTTSG
+590 TS
-600 TEQVLHVKS
+600 
-609 YTNSGAIQDGF
+609 DGF
-620 GGGITFSLAGSNI
+620 GTGIFFSITENNSTPEAKM
-633 DTNVAAR
+633 
-640 IYAVRNGGDTTGSL
+640 YAVRSGNDNTASLQFWTGL
-654 EFYGGLDGN
+654 NAG
-663 VNIANMISTG
+663 VNSTNILSTG
-673 QLELPGYG
+673 QLQLPLYG
-681 SGSFSGTAAKS
+681 GTAFSGTATKS
-692 LAVNAGGEVIEIDVA
+692 LAVDAGGNVIEIDVA

-716 ASAGDPAEI
+716 APAGDPAEI

-734 GTTTGTGGISAIT
+734 GTTTGTGGISAVT
-747 EIRTLTQTEYDAL
+747 EIRTLTSTEYGNI
-760 TPPDADIMYVIV
+760 TPDPDVLYIIV

>member
-35 RNVTYETLRDSIL
+35 RNVTYETLRDNIL
-48 TGSTSGTVESI
+48 AGSTSGTVESI

-81 NSSTDG
+81 NNSTDG

-98 AKQDLSE
+98 AKQNISE

-143 TNTPTLPAPDPNN
+143 TNTPTLPTPDPNN

-164 DPGTYLGITY
+164 DPGTYLGVTY
-174 GIGDWVISNGTDWE
+174 GIGDWVISNGTAWE

-207 LTTSDIAEGTNLYYT
+207 LTTTNITEGTNLYYT
-222 DARVALAPSVQ
+222 DARVALAPSVV

-256 VIPAAYTDA
+256 VIPAAYTNA

-272 LNQAGIDQVLSWSGA
+272 VSTAQLDQVLSWSGV
-287 DYTWINQSTGSGSV
+287 DYTWVDQSSGGSGSV

-314 ITGIGDISIDPT
+314 ITSTGNISIDPT

-331 GTYGSAFSS
+331 GTYGSTFSS

-363 SGSGTMSSFNIT
+363 SGSGTMSSFNVT
-375 NGTTSGIISNNSTL
+375 NGTTTGVMSDNGTF
-389 QISSGTG
+389 QISSGSG
-396 TSVSLAGSGNLG
+396 ISVSLAGSGSSAI
-408 LFTISNTDRGSS
+408 FTVANTDRGSA

-427 SADTGGAATATNN
+427 RADTGGTATANIN
-440 NDTIVIAGGTNIQTN
+440 NDTLVIAGGTNIETN
-455 RNGDTI
+455 RSGDTI
-461 TINATGGLTDTTYSY
+461 TINATGGNTDTTYSY
-476 TSAQSTN
+476 ESTQSTN

-509 TDNGSNQVTIDAATG
+509 TDNGSNQVTIAAATG
-524 TGVGGSGTQGYLPV
+524 TGVGGSGTASYIPIWSTGS
-538 WTNANTV
+538 TI

-554 FGGGLRQL
+554 FGGGQRQI
-562 GINTTAPF
+562 GINTTSPF
-570 AMLDVIG
+570 AMLDVNG
-577 DLQVNSSTFTPGR
+577 DLQVNSDTFTPAR
-590 IYRQRSTTSG
+590 IYRELPTTSG
-600 TEQVLHVKS
+600 TEQALHIKT

-620 GGGITFSLAGSNI
+620 GGGITFSLANSGI
-633 DTNVAAR
+633 DTNIAAR

-654 EFYGGLDGN
+654 QFYGGLNGS

-681 SGSFSGTAAKS
+681 GGSFTGTATKS
-692 LAVNAGGEVIEIDVA
+692 LAVNAGGDVIEIDVA
-707 TSNVQSNWT
+707 TSNVQSDWNAT
-716 ASAGDPAEI
+716 SGAAEI

-734 GTTTGTGGISAIT
+734 GTTQSQTAVTQ
-747 EIRTLTQTEYDAL
+747 IRTLTSAEYQAI
-760 TPPDADIMYVIV
+760 TPAADVLYIIV

>member
-21 ISVAPTDSEDTFET
+21 VSVTPTDSEDTFET
-35 RNVTYETLRDSIL
+35 RNITYETLRDNIL
-48 TGSTSGTVESI
+48 AGSTSGTVESI

-81 NSSTDG
+81 NSSTNG

-98 AKQDLSE
+98 AKQNISE

-118 TKIDVQYLPDSFV
+118 TKIDTQYLPSTFV
-131 GAVVYQGTWNAG
+131 GAVVYKGTWNAG
-143 TNTPTLPAPDPNN
+143 TNIPALPSPAPANQ
-156 KGYYYVVS
+156 GFYYVVS
-164 DPGTYLGITY
+164 DPGTYSGITY
-174 GIGDWVISNGTDWE
+174 GVGDWVISNGTAWE

-272 LNQAGIDQVLSWSGA
+272 VSTAQFDQVLGWSGV
-287 DYTWINQSTGSGSV
+287 DYVWVNKSSGGSGSI

-314 ITGIGDISIDPT
+314 ITSTGDISIDPT

-331 GTYGSAFSS
+331 GTYGSTFSS
-340 VKINEIEVDA
+340 TKINEITIDD
-350 YGRIVS
+350 YGRVVS

-363 SGSGTMSSFNIT
+363 SGSGTMSNFNVT
-375 NGTTSGIISNNSTL
+375 DGNSSGFVYNNSTL
-389 QISSGTG
+389 QISGSSGVEVSLGGTG
-396 TSVSLAGSGNLG
+396 SHPSFSVTNA
-408 LFTISNTDRGSS
+408 DRGSA

-427 SADTGGAATATNN
+427 IADTGGTATASVN
-440 NDTIVIAGGTNIQTN
+440 NDTLVIAGGTNIETN
-455 RNGDTI
+455 RSGNTI
-461 TINATGGLTDTTYSY
+461 TINAVGGNTDTTYSY
-476 TSAQSTN
+476 ASTQSTN

-509 TDNGSNQVTIDAATG
+509 TDNGSNQVTINAASG
-524 TGVGGSGTQGYLPV
+524 TGVGGSGIQNYIPIWSTASTIGNSAIFQDG
-538 WTNANTV
+538 TK
-545 SDSIIYEYD
+545 I
-554 FGGGLRQL
+554 
-562 GINTTAPF
+562 GINTTNINA
-570 AMLDVIG
+570 ALH
-577 DLQVNSSTFTPGR
+577 VNGNMRVENTSTAASFFRQSSSTTG
-590 IYRQRSTTSG
+590 TS
-600 TEQVLHVKS
+600 QCVKIAT
-609 YTNSGAIQDGF
+609 YNPSGGIQDNF
-620 GGGITFSLAGSNI
+620 GGGIEFSLVEP
-633 DTNVAAR
+633 TNTGIAAR
-640 IYAVRNGGDTTGSL
+640 IYAVRSGGDSTGTL
-654 EFYGGLDGN
+654 RFWTGLNGS
-663 VNIANMISTG
+663 VNTLNMVSTG

-681 SGSFSGTAAKS
+681 GGSFTGTATKS
-692 LAVNAGGEVIEIDVA
+692 LAVNAGGDVIEIDVA
-707 TSNVQSNWT
+707 ASNVQSNWT
-716 ASAGDPAEI
+716 APAGDPAEI

-734 GTTTGTGGISAIT
+734 GTTQSQTAVTQ
-747 EIRTLTQTEYDAL
+747 IRTLTSAEYQAI
-760 TPPDADIMYVIV
+760 TPAADVLYIIV

>member
-48 TGSTSGTVESI
+48 AGSTSGTVESI

-68 TITDTGSVSLPQA
+68 TITETGSVSLPQA

-174 GIGDWVISNGTDWE
+174 GIGDWVISNGTAWE

-222 DARVALAPSVQ
+222 DARVALAPAVV

-256 VIPAAYTDA
+256 FIPPEYTNA

-272 LNQAGIDQVLSWSGA
+272 VSTAQLDQVLSWNGV
-287 DYTWINQSTGSGSV
+287 DYNWVNQSSGGSGSV

-314 ITGIGDISIDPT
+314 ITSTGDISIDPT

-331 GTYGSAFSS
+331 GTYGSTFSS
-340 VKINEIEVDA
+340 VKINQIEVDA

-363 SGSGTMSSFNIT
+363 SGSGTMSSFNVT
-375 NGTTSGIISNNSTL
+375 NGTTSGVMSDGGTF
-389 QISSGTG
+389 QITGSSG
-396 TSVSLAGSGNLG
+396 TSVSLGGSGN
-408 LFTISNTDRGSS
+408 FSSFVVTNTDRGSS

-427 SADTGGAATATNN
+427 RADTGGTATANVN
-440 NDTIVIAGGTNIQTN
+440 NDTLVIAGGTNIETN
-455 RNGDTI
+455 RNGDVI
-461 TINATGGLTDTTYSY
+461 TINATGGNTDTTYSY
-476 TSAQSTN
+476 ASAQSTN

-524 TGVGGSGTQGYLPV
+524 TGVGGSGIQNYIPIWSTTSTIGNSAIFQDG
-538 WTNANTV
+538 TN
-545 SDSIIYEYD
+545 I
-554 FGGGLRQL
+554 
-562 GINTTAPF
+562 GINTTSINANS
-570 AMLDVIG
+570 ALH
-577 DLQVNSSTFTPGR
+577 VNGNLRVENTTTAASFYRERSSTTG
-590 IYRQRSTTSG
+590 TSQ
-600 TEQVLHVKS
+600 TVQIVT
-609 YTNSGAIQDGF
+609 YTNSGAIQDDF
-620 GGGITFSLAGSNI
+620 GGGVEFFLVDPAINPAP
-633 DTNVAAR
+633 AAR
-640 IYAVRNGGDTTGSL
+640 MYAVRNGGDSTGTL
-654 EFYGGLDGN
+654 RFWTGLNGG
-663 VNIANMISTG
+663 VNTLNMVSTG

-681 SGSFSGTAAKS
+681 GGSFPGTATKS
-692 LAVNAGGEVIEIDVA
+692 LAVNAGGDVIEIDVA
-707 TSNVQSNWT
+707 TSNVQSDWNVT
-716 ASAGDPAEI
+716 SGAAEI

-734 GTTTGTGGISAIT
+734 GTTQSQTAVTQ
-747 EIRTLTQTEYDAL
+747 IRTLTSAEYQAI
-760 TPPDADIMYVIV
+760 TPAADILYIIV

>member
-1 MPIIYSYPLI
+1 M
-11 NTVKDSDQFI
+11 
-21 ISVAPTDSEDTFET
+21 
-35 RNVTYETLRDSIL
+35 
-48 TGSTSGTVESI
+48 
-59 TFVAPLTGG
+59 
-68 TITDTGSVSLPQA
+68 
-81 NSSTDG
+81 
-87 YLSSTDWTAFN
+87 
-98 AKQDLSE
+98 
-105 KGQANGYAPLNAF
+105 
-118 TKIDVQYLPDSFV
+118 
-131 GAVVYQGTWNAG
+131 VYQGTWNAG
-143 TNTPTLPAPDPNN
+143 TNTPTLPAPALGN

-164 DPGTYLGITY
+164 DPGTYSGVTY

-207 LTTSDIAEGTNLYYT
+207 LTTTDIAEGSNLYYT
-222 DARVALAPSVQ
+222 DARVALAPAVV

-272 LNQAGIDQVLSWSGA
+272 LSTAQFDQVLGWNGN
-287 DYTWINQSTGSGSV
+287 DYTWVDQSSGGNVGTV

-314 ITGIGDISIDPT
+314 ITSTGDISIDPT

-331 GTYGSAFSS
+331 GTYGSTFSS
-340 VKINEIEVDA
+340 VKINQIEVDA

-363 SGSGTMSSFNIT
+363 SGSGTMSNFSVT
-375 NGTTSGIISNNSTL
+375 DGTTTGPISDGSTL
-389 QISSGTG
+389 QISGSSGVGIVLT
-396 TSVSLAGSGNLG
+396 GSGG
-408 LFTISNTDRGSS
+408 SSIFSVTNTDRGSS

-427 SADTGGAATATNN
+427 RADAGGTATASVN
-440 NDTIVIAGGTNIQTN
+440 NDTLEIAGGTNIQTV

-461 TINATGGLTDTTYSY
+461 TINATGGNTDTTYNY
-476 TSAQSTN
+476 ASAQSTN
-483 DVDLTLT
+483 DVNLILT

-509 TDNGSNQVTIDAATG
+509 TDNGSNQVTIAAATG
-524 TGVGGSGTQGYLPV
+524 TGVGGSGTQGYVPI
-538 WTNANTV
+538 WTNANTI

-570 AMLDVIG
+570 AMLDVNG
-577 DLQVNSSTFTPGR
+577 DLQVNSDTFTPAR
-590 IYRQRSTTSG
+590 IYRERPTTSG
-600 TEQVLHVKS
+600 TEQALHVKT
-609 YTNSGAIQDGF
+609 YTNSGSIQDGF
-620 GGGITFSLAGSNI
+620 GGGITFSLANSGI

-663 VNIANMISTG
+663 VNIANMVSTG

-681 SGSFSGTAAKS
+681 GGSFTGTAAKS
-692 LAVNAGGEVIEIDVA
+692 LAVNAGGDVIEIDVA
-707 TSNVQSNWT
+707 TSNVQSDWNAT
-716 ASAGDPAEI
+716 SGDAEI

-734 GTTTGTGGISAIT
+734 GTTATQTAIT
-747 EIRTLTQTEYDAL
+747 EIRTLTSTEYGNI
-760 TPPDADIMYVIV
+760 TPDPDVLYIIV

>member
-1 MPIIYSYPLI
+1 MPIIYSYPMI
-11 NTVKDSDQFI
+11 STVKNTDQFI

-81 NSSTDG
+81 NGSTNG

-98 AKQDLSE
+98 AKQNTSE

-118 TKIDVQYLPDSFV
+118 TKIDTQYLPSTFV

-143 TNTPTLPAPDPNN
+143 TNTPALPSPAPANQ
-156 KGYYYVVS
+156 GFYYVVS
-164 DPGTYLGITY
+164 DPGTYSGITY
-174 GIGDWVISNGTDWE
+174 GIGDWVISNGTAWE

-207 LTTSDIAEGTNLYYT
+207 LTTSDVNEGTNLYYT
-222 DARVALAPSVQ
+222 DARVALAPAVQ
-233 ANTAKVSFPGFGTTA
+233 TNTAKVSFPGFGTTA

-272 LNQAGIDQVLSWSGA
+272 VSTANIDQVLSWSGV
-287 DYTWINQSTGSGSV
+287 DYNWVNQSGGGSGSV

-314 ITGIGDISIDPT
+314 ITSTGDISIDPT

-331 GTYGSAFSS
+331 GTYGSTFSS
-340 VKINEIEVDA
+340 VKINQIEVDA
-350 YGRIVS
+350 YGRVVS

-363 SGSGTMSSFNIT
+363 SGSGTMSSFNVSDTIT
-375 NGTTSGIISNNSTL
+375 TGVISDNGIF
-389 QISSGTG
+389 QISGSSGVN
-396 TSVSLAGSGNLG
+396 VSLSGSGNTAV
-408 LFTISNTDRGSS
+408 FSVTNTDRGSA

-427 SADTGGAATATNN
+427 RADAGGTATANVN
-440 NDTIVIAGGTNIQTN
+440 NDTLVIAGGTNIETS
-455 RNGDTI
+455 RSGDTI
-461 TINATGGLTDTTYSY
+461 TINAVGGNTDTTYSY
-476 TSAQSTN
+476 TSTQSTN

-490 GSDASTNTV
+490 GSDASTSTV

-524 TGVGGSGTQGYLPV
+524 TGVGGSGT
-538 WTNANTV
+538 TNYIPIWSNT
-545 SDSIIYEYD
+545 STIGNSAIFQDGTNI
-554 FGGGLRQL
+554 
-562 GINTTAPF
+562 GINTTNVNA
-570 AMLDVIG
+570 ALDVNG
-577 DLQVNSSTFTPGR
+577 DLRVENTTTAAAF
-590 IYRQRSTTSG
+590 YRQRSSTTGTSQIVKIATYNPSG
-600 TEQVLHVKS
+600 
-609 YTNSGAIQDGF
+609 GIQDNF
-620 GGGITFSLAGSNI
+620 GGGIEFSLVEP
-633 DTNVAAR
+633 TNTGIAAR
-640 IYAVRNGGDTTGSL
+640 IYAVRNGGDSTGTL
-654 EFYGGLDGN
+654 KFWTGLNGS
-663 VNIANMISTG
+663 VNTLNMVSTG
-673 QLELPGYG
+673 QLQLPLYG
-681 SGSFSGTAAKS
+681 GTAFSGTATKS
-692 LAVNAGGEVIEIDVA
+692 LAVDSGGNVIEIDVA

-716 ASAGDPAEI
+716 ASPGDPAEI

-734 GTTTGTGGISAIT
+734 GTTQSETAVTQ
-747 EIRTLTQTEYDAL
+747 IRTLTSAEYQAI
-760 TPPDADIMYVIV
+760 TPAADVLYIIV

>member
-48 TGSTSGTVESI
+48 AGSTSGSVESI

-98 AKQDLSE
+98 AKQNISE

-207 LTTSDIAEGTNLYYT
+207 LTTSDITEGSNLYYT
-222 DARVALAPSVQ
+222 DARVALAPAVV

-256 VIPAAYTDA
+256 FIPPEYTNA

-272 LNQAGIDQVLSWSGA
+272 LSTANLDQVLSWSGF
-287 DYTWINQSTGSGSV
+287 DYVWVDQSSGGISGV

-314 ITGIGDISIDPT
+314 ITSTGDISIDPT

-331 GTYGSAFSS
+331 GTYGSTFSS
-340 VKINEIEVDA
+340 VKINQIEVDA

-363 SGSGTMSSFNIT
+363 SGSGTMSNFNFN
-375 NGTTSGIISNNSTL
+375 NGTTSGVISDNGML
-389 QISSGTG
+389 QITGSSG
-396 TSVSLAGSGNLG
+396 VDVLLG
-408 LFTISNTDRGSS
+408 APANSAIFTVINTDRGSS

-427 SADTGGAATATNN
+427 RADTGGTATANVN
-440 NDTIVIAGGTNIQTN
+440 NDTLVIAGGTNIETN
-455 RNGDTI
+455 RNGNII
-461 TINATGGLTDTTYSY
+461 TINATGGNTDTTYSY
-476 TSAQSTN
+476 ASSQSTN

-524 TGVGGSGTQGYLPV
+524 TGVGGSGT
-538 WTNANTV
+538 TNYIPIWSTGSTIGN
-545 SDSIIYEYD
+545 SIIYQYD
-554 FGGGLRQL
+554 FGSGIYAV
-562 GINTTAPF
+562 GINTTSPGATF
-570 AMLDVIG
+570 DVNG
-577 DLQVNSSTFTPGR
+577 TFKVD
-590 IYRQRSTTSG
+590 TTSLPASIYHELPITSG
-600 TEQVLHVKS
+600 AAEVLHVRA
-609 YTNSGAIQDGF
+609 YTNSGSIQDGF
-620 GGGITFSLAGSNI
+620 GGGIVFSLTNAGSNI
-633 DTNVAAR
+633 NTAAK

-663 VNIANMISTG
+663 TNIANMISTG

-681 SGSFSGTAAKS
+681 GGAFTGTATKS
-692 LAVNAGGEVIEIDVA
+692 LAVNAGGDVIEIDVA

-716 ASAGDPAEI
+716 APAGDPAEI

-734 GTTTGTGGISAIT
+734 GTTTGTGGISAVT
-747 EIRTLTQTEYDAL
+747 QIRTLTLNEYQTI
-760 TPPDADIMYVIV
+760 TPAADVLYIIV

>member
-1 MPIIYSYPLI
+1 MPIIYSYPMI

-48 TGSTSGTVESI
+48 AGSTSGTVESI

-143 TNTPTLPAPDPNN
+143 ANTPTLPAPDPNN

-207 LTTSDIAEGTNLYYT
+207 LTTTDIAEGTNLYYT
-222 DARVALAPSVQ
+222 DARVALAPAVV

-272 LNQAGIDQVLSWSGA
+272 VSTAQFDQVLGWNGA
-287 DYTWINQSTGSGSV
+287 DYIWVNQSSGGSGSV

-314 ITGIGDISIDPT
+314 ITSTGDISIDPT

-331 GTYGSAFSS
+331 GTYGSTFSS

-375 NGTTSGIISNNSTL
+375 NGTTSGIISDNSTL

-396 TSVSLAGSGNLG
+396 TSVSLVGSGNLG

-427 SADTGGAATATNN
+427 RADTGGTATANVN
-440 NDTIVIAGGTNIQTN
+440 NDTLVIAGGTNIETN
-455 RNGDTI
+455 RNGDVI
-461 TINATGGLTDTTYSY
+461 TINATGGNTDTTYSY
-476 TSAQSTN
+476 ASAQSTN

-554 FGGGLRQL
+554 FGGGLRHL

-673 QLELPGYG
+673 QLQLPLYG
-681 SGSFSGTAAKS
+681 GTAFSGTATKS
-692 LAVNAGGEVIEIDVA
+692 LAVDAGGNVIEIDVA

-716 ASAGDPAEI
+716 APAGDPAEI

-734 GTTTGTGGISAIT
+734 GTTATQTAVT
-747 EIRTLTQTEYDAL
+747 EIRTLTSTEYGNI
-760 TPPDADIMYVIV
+760 TPDPDVLYIIV

>member
-1 MPIIYSYPLI
+1 MPIIYSYPMI
-11 NTVKDSDQFI
+11 STVKNTDQFI

-35 RNVTYETLRDSIL
+35 RNITYETLRDSIL

-81 NSSTDG
+81 SSSTDG

-118 TKIDVQYLPDSFV
+118 TKIDTQYLPSTFI

-143 TNTPTLPAPDPNN
+143 TNIPTLPAPDPNN

-164 DPGTYLGITY
+164 NPGTYLGVTY

-207 LTTSDIAEGTNLYYT
+207 LTTTDIAEGTNLYYT
-222 DARVALAPSVQ
+222 NARVALAPAVV

-248 GTALEGDT
+248 GTALEGNT

-272 LNQAGIDQVLSWSGA
+272 VSTAQLDQVLSWSGV
-287 DYTWINQSTGSGSV
+287 DYTWVNQSGGGSGSV

-314 ITGIGDISIDPT
+314 ITSTGDISIDPT

-331 GTYGSAFSS
+331 GTYGSTFSS
-340 VKINEIEVDA
+340 VKINQIEVDA

-363 SGSGTMSSFNIT
+363 SGGGTMSNFNIT
-375 NGTTSGIISNNSTL
+375 DGTATGSISNNDTL
-389 QISSGTG
+389 QISGSNGL
-396 TSVSLAGSGNLG
+396 SVSLSSGVFSLTN
-408 LFTISNTDRGSS
+408 SDRGSA

-427 SADTGGAATATNN
+427 SADTGGTATANVN
-440 NDTIVIAGGTNIQTN
+440 NDTLVIAGGTNIETN

-461 TINATGGLTDTTYSY
+461 TINATGGNTDTTYSY
-476 TSAQSTN
+476 ASTQSTN

-524 TGVGGSGTQGYLPV
+524 TGVGGSGTANYIPIWSTGSTIGDSAIYQDG
-538 WTNANTV
+538 TN
-545 SDSIIYEYD
+545 I
-554 FGGGLRQL
+554 
-562 GINTTAPF
+562 GINTTSINA
-570 AMLDVIG
+570 ALDVNGNIKAKSSSFPVFQ
-577 DLQVNSSTFTPGR
+577 LEREASSTTGAH
-590 IYRQRSTTSG
+590 SG
-600 TEQVLHVKS
+600 FYLRTF
-609 YTNSGAIQDGF
+609 TNSGAIQDGF
-620 GGGITFSLAGSNI
+620 GGGIVFSLTNAGSA
-633 DTNVAAR
+633 TNTAAK
-640 IYAVRNGGDTTGSL
+640 IYAVRNGGDTTADL
-654 EFYGGLDGN
+654 QFWGGLDGT

-681 SGSFSGTAAKS
+681 GGAFTGTAAKS
-692 LAVNAGGEVIEIDVA
+692 LAVNVGGDVIEVDVA

-716 ASAGDPAEI
+716 APAGDPAEI

-734 GTTTGTGGISAIT
+734 GTTATQTAIT
-747 EIRTLTQTEYDAL
+747 EIRTLTQTEYNAL
-760 TPPDADIMYVIV
+760 TPPDADVMYVIV

>member
-11 NTVKDSDQFI
+11 STVKDSDQFI
-21 ISVAPTDSEDTFET
+21 VSVTPTDSEDTFET
-35 RNVTYETLRDSIL
+35 RNITYETLRDSIL

-81 NSSTDG
+81 NGSTNG
-87 YLSSTDWTAFN
+87 YLSSTDWTVFN
-98 AKQDLSE
+98 AKQNISE

-118 TKIDVQYLPDSFV
+118 TKIDTQYLPSTFV

-143 TNTPTLPAPDPNN
+143 TNTPALPSPASANQ
-156 KGYYYVVS
+156 GFYYVVS

-174 GIGDWVISNGTDWE
+174 GVGDWVISNGTAWE

-272 LNQAGIDQVLSWSGA
+272 VSTANPDQVLGWSGA
-287 DYTWINQSTGSGSV
+287 DYEWVDPSTGSGTGTV
-301 TEITTSGGLTGGP
+301 TEITTGGGLTGGP
-314 ITGIGDISIDPT
+314 ITSTGNISIDPT

-331 GTYGSAFSS
+331 GTYGSTFSS
-340 VKINEIEVDA
+340 VKINEIEIDT
-350 YGRIVS
+350 YGRVVS

-363 SGSGTMSSFNIT
+363 SGSGTMSSFNVSDTIT
-375 NGTTSGIISNNSTL
+375 TGVISDNGIF
-389 QISSGTG
+389 QISGSSGVN
-396 TSVSLAGSGNLG
+396 VSLGGSGNAAV
-408 LFTISNTDRGSS
+408 FSVTNTDRGSA

-427 SADTGGAATATNN
+427 RADAGGTATASVN
-440 NDTIVIAGGTNIQTN
+440 NDTLVIAGGTNIETS
-455 RNGDTI
+455 RSGDTI
-461 TINATGGLTDTTYSY
+461 TINAVGGNTDTTYSY
-476 TSAQSTN
+476 ASTQSTN

-524 TGVGGSGTQGYLPV
+524 TGVGGSGIQDYIPIWSTTSTIGNSAIYQDG
-538 WTNANTV
+538 TN
-545 SDSIIYEYD
+545 I
-554 FGGGLRQL
+554 
-562 GINTTAPF
+562 GINTTAIS
-570 AMLDVIG
+570 AALDVNG
-577 DLQVNSSTFTPGR
+577 DIKADSTLTAAN
-590 IYRQRSTTSG
+590 IYRELSG
-600 TEQVLHVKS
+600 TFGTAPTLHIKT
-609 YTNSGAIQDGF
+609 YTNSGSINDGF
-620 GGGITFSLAGSNI
+620 GGGIAFSLANPAINS
-633 DTNVAAR
+633 NVAAR
-640 IYAVRNGGDTTGSL
+640 IYAVRNGSDTTGSL
-654 EFYGGLDGN
+654 EFYGGSNGS

-681 SGSFSGTAAKS
+681 GGSFTGTATKS
-692 LAVNAGGEVIEIDVA
+692 LAVNAGGGVIEIDVA
-707 TSNVQSNWT
+707 ASNVQSNWT
-716 ASAGDPAEI
+716 APVGDPAEI

-734 GTTTGTGGISAIT
+734 GTTTGTGGISAVT
-747 EIRTLTQTEYDAL
+747 QIRTLTLNEYQNI
-760 TPPDADIMYVIV
+760 TPAADVMYVIV

>member
-1 MPIIYSYPLI
+1 MPIIYSYPMI
-11 NTVKDSDQFI
+11 STVKNTDQFI

-35 RNVTYETLRDSIL
+35 RNITYETLRDSIL

-81 NSSTDG
+81 NGSTNG

-98 AKQDLSE
+98 AKQNTSE

-118 TKIDVQYLPDSFV
+118 TKIDTQYLPSTFV

-143 TNTPTLPAPDPNN
+143 TNTPTLPAPVLSN

-174 GIGDWVISNGTDWE
+174 GIGDWIISNGTAWE

-207 LTTSDIAEGTNLYYT
+207 LTTSDIAEGSNLYYT

-272 LNQAGIDQVLSWSGA
+272 LSEAGISQLLAWSGA
-287 DYTWINQSTGSGSV
+287 DYEWVDPSTGSGTV
-301 TEITTSGGLTGGP
+301 TEITTGGGLTGGP
-314 ITGIGDISIDPT
+314 ITSTGSISIDPT

-375 NGTTSGIISNNSTL
+375 DGTTTGVVSDNGTL
-389 QISSGTG
+389 QISGSSG
-396 TSVSLAGSGNLG
+396 VSASL
-408 LFTISNTDRGSS
+408 SNGVFSLTNSDRGSA

-427 SADTGGAATATNN
+427 RADTGGTATANVN
-440 NDTIVIAGGTNIQTN
+440 NDTLVIAGGTNIETN

-461 TINATGGLTDTTYSY
+461 TINATGGNTDTTYSY
-476 TSAQSTN
+476 ASTQSTN

-524 TGVGGSGTQGYLPV
+524 TGVGGSGIQNYIPIWSTGSTIGNSAIYQDG
-538 WTNANTV
+538 TN
-545 SDSIIYEYD
+545 I
-554 FGGGLRQL
+554 
-562 GINTTAPF
+562 GINTTSINANS
-570 AMLDVIG
+570 ALH
-577 DLQVNSSTFTPGR
+577 VNGNLRVENPNNTEAASFR
-590 IYRQRSTTSG
+590 RQRTTTTG
-600 TEQVLHVKS
+600 TSQTVSIVT
-609 YTNSGAIQDGF
+609 YTNSGAIQDNF
-620 GGGITFSLAGSNI
+620 GGGIEFFLI
-633 DTNVAAR
+633 DPAINAAPAAR
-640 IYAVRNGGDTTGSL
+640 IYAVRNGGDSTGTL
-654 EFYGGLDGN
+654 RFWTGLNGG
-663 VNIANMISTG
+663 VNTLNMISTG

-681 SGSFSGTAAKS
+681 GGSFTGTATKS
-692 LAVNAGGEVIEIDVA
+692 LAVNAGGDVIEVDIA
-707 TSNVQSNWT
+707 TSNVQSDWNAT
-716 ASAGDPAEI
+716 SGDAVI

-734 GTTTGTGGISAIT
+734 GTTATQTAIT
-747 EIRTLTQTEYDAL
+747 QIRTLTQTEYNAI
-760 TPPDADIMYVIV
+760 TPAADVMYVIV

>member
-1 MPIIYSYPLI
+1 MPIIYSYPMI
-11 NTVKDSDQFI
+11 STVKNTDQFI

-35 RNVTYETLRDSIL
+35 RNITYETLRDSIL

-81 NSSTDG
+81 NGSTNG

-98 AKQDLSE
+98 AKQNTSE

-118 TKIDVQYLPDSFV
+118 TKIDTQYLPSTFV

-143 TNTPTLPAPDPNN
+143 TNTPTLPAPVLSN

-174 GIGDWVISNGTDWE
+174 GIGDWIISNGTAWE

-207 LTTSDIAEGTNLYYT
+207 LTTSDIAEGSNLYYT
-222 DARVALAPSVQ
+222 DARVALAPAVVT
-233 ANTAKVSFPGFGTTA
+233 NTAKVSFPGFGTTA

-272 LNQAGIDQVLSWSGA
+272 LSEAGISQLLAWSGA
-287 DYTWINQSTGSGSV
+287 DYEWVDPSTGSGTV
-301 TEITTSGGLTGGP
+301 TEITTGGGLTGGP
-314 ITGIGDISIDPT
+314 ITSTGSISIDPT

-340 VKINEIEVDA
+340 VKINQIEVDA

-375 NGTTSGIISNNSTL
+375 DGSITGSISDNQTL
-389 QISSGTG
+389 QISGSSGVS
-396 TSVSLAGSGNLG
+396 TSLSNGVFSLTNS
-408 LFTISNTDRGSS
+408 DRGSA

-427 SADTGGAATATNN
+427 RADSGGTATANVN
-440 NDTIVIAGGTNIQTN
+440 NDTLVIAGGTNIETN

-461 TINATGGLTDTTYSY
+461 TINAVGGNTNTTYSY
-476 TSAQSTN
+476 ASTQSTN

-509 TDNGSNQVTIDAATG
+509 TDNGSNQVTIAAATG
-524 TGVGGSGTQGYLPV
+524 TGVGGSGIQNYIPIWSTTSTIGNSAIFQDG
-538 WTNANTV
+538 TN
-545 SDSIIYEYD
+545 I
-554 FGGGLRQL
+554 
-562 GINTTAPF
+562 GINTTNINA
-570 AMLDVIG
+570 ALDVNGQLRAEDTFNPPILAERNITSPSLG
-577 DLQVNSSTFTPGR
+577 AFPSLHLKAIPPSTP
-590 IYRQRSTTSG
+590 TS
-600 TEQVLHVKS
+600 
-609 YTNSGAIQDGF
+609 DGF
-620 GGGITFSLAGSNI
+620 GTGIFFSITGNNSNPE
-633 DTNVAAR
+633 AKM
-640 IYAVRNGGDTTGSL
+640 YAVRSGNDNTASLQFWTGLNASVNSTNILSNGQL
-654 EFYGGLDGN
+654 QLPLYGGT
-663 VNIANMISTG
+663 A
-673 QLELPGYG
+673 
-681 SGSFSGTAAKS
+681 FSGTATKS
-692 LAVNAGGEVIEIDVA
+692 LAVDAGGNVIEIDVA
-707 TSNVQSNWT
+707 TSNVQSNWLAT
-716 ASAGDPAEI
+716 SGDAEI

-734 GTTTGTGGISAIT
+734 GTTATQTAIT
-747 EIRTLTQTEYDAL
+747 EIRTLTQTEYNAI
-760 TPPDADIMYVIV
+760 TPAADVMYVIV

>member
-1 MPIIYSYPLI
+1 MPIIYSYPMI
-11 NTVKDSDQFI
+11 STVKNTDQFI

-81 NSSTDG
+81 NGSTNG
-87 YLSSTDWTAFN
+87 YLSSTDWAAFN
-98 AKQDLSE
+98 AKQNTSE

-118 TKIDVQYLPDSFV
+118 TKIDTQYLPSTFV

-143 TNTPTLPAPDPNN
+143 TNIPALPSPAPANQ
-156 KGYYYVVS
+156 GFYYVVS
-164 DPGTYLGITY
+164 DPGTYSGITY
-174 GIGDWVISNGTDWE
+174 GIGDWVISNGTAWE

-207 LTTSDIAEGTNLYYT
+207 LTTSDVNEGTNLYYT
-222 DARVALAPSVQ
+222 DARVALAPAVA

-256 VIPAAYTDA
+256 VIPVAYTDA

-272 LNQAGIDQVLSWSGA
+272 VSSAQLDQVLGWSGA
-287 DYTWINQSTGSGSV
+287 DYIWVDQSSGSSGSV

-314 ITGIGDISIDPT
+314 ITSTGNISIDPT

-331 GTYGSAFSS
+331 GTYGSVFSS
-340 VKINEIEVDA
+340 QKINQIEIDA
-350 YGRIVS
+350 YGRVVS

-363 SGSGTMSSFNIT
+363 GGSGTMSSFSVSDTTTTGVISD
-375 NGTTSGIISNNSTL
+375 NGIL
-389 QISSGTG
+389 QISGSSGVN
-396 TSVSLAGSGNLG
+396 VSLGGSGNTAV
-408 LFTISNTDRGSS
+408 FSVTNTDRGSA

-427 SADTGGAATATNN
+427 KADTGGTATANLN
-440 NDTIVIAGGTNIQTN
+440 NDTLVIAGGTNIETN

-461 TINATGGLTDTTYSY
+461 TINAVGGNTDTTYSY
-476 TSAQSTN
+476 ASTQSTN
-483 DVDLTLT
+483 NVDLTLT
-490 GSDASTNTV
+490 GSDASTSTV

-524 TGVGGSGTQGYLPV
+524 TGVGGSGIQDYIPIWSTTSTIGNSAIYQDG
-538 WTNANTV
+538 TN
-545 SDSIIYEYD
+545 I
-554 FGGGLRQL
+554 
-562 GINTTAPF
+562 GINTTSINA
-570 AMLDVIG
+570 ALDVNGNIKAK
-577 DLQVNSSTFTPGR
+577 SSSFPVFQLER
-590 IYRQRSTTSG
+590 EAPSTTGTHSG
-600 TEQVLHVKS
+600 FYLRTF
-609 YTNSGAIQDGF
+609 TNSGSIQDGF
-620 GGGITFSLAGSNI
+620 GGGIVFSLTNAGSS
-633 DTNVAAR
+633 TNTAAR
-640 IYAVRNGGDTTGSL
+640 IYAVRNGGDTTADL
-654 EFYGGLDGN
+654 QFYGGVDGT

-681 SGSFSGTAAKS
+681 GGSFTGTATKS
-692 LAVNAGGEVIEIDVA
+692 LAVNAGGDVIEIDVA

-716 ASAGDPAEI
+716 ASPGDPSEI

-734 GTTTGTGGISAIT
+734 GTTTGTGGISAVT
-747 EIRTLTQTEYDAL
+747 QIRTLTSGEYGTITKD
-760 TPPDADIMYVIV
+760 PDVLYIIV

>member
-35 RNVTYETLRDSIL
+35 RNVTYETLKDSIL
-48 TGSTSGTVESI
+48 AGSTSGTVESI

-81 NSSTDG
+81 SSSVDG

-118 TKIDVQYLPDSFV
+118 TKIDSQYLPSTFI
-131 GAVVYQGTWNAG
+131 GAVVYQGTWNAA
-143 TNTPTLPAPDPNN
+143 TNIPTLPAPALGN

-207 LTTSDIAEGTNLYYT
+207 LTTTDIAEGNNLYYT
-222 DARVALAPSVQ
+222 DARVALAPAVV

-272 LNQAGIDQVLSWSGA
+272 LSTAALDQVLSWDGF

-301 TEITTSGGLTGGP
+301 TEVETGGGLTGGP
-314 ITGIGDISIDPT
+314 ITTTGTISIDPT

-331 GTYGSAFSS
+331 GTYGSTFSS
-340 VKINEIEVDA
+340 VKIDEIEVDA

-375 NGTTSGIISNNSTL
+375 DGTTTGSISDNNTLEISGSNGLT
-389 QISSGTG
+389 
-396 TSVSLAGSGNLG
+396 VSLNSGVFSLTN
-408 LFTISNTDRGSS
+408 SDRGSA

-427 SADTGGAATATNN
+427 SADTGGTATADKN
-440 NDTIVIAGGTNIQTN
+440 NDTLVIAGGTNIETN

-461 TINATGGLTDTTYSY
+461 TINATGGNTDTTYSY
-476 TSAQSTN
+476 TSAQNTN

-490 GSDASTNTV
+490 GSDASTSTV

-509 TDNGSNQVTIDAATG
+509 TDNGSNQVTINAATG
-524 TGVGGSGTQGYLPV
+524 TGVGGSGIQNYIPIWLTTSTIGDSAIYQDG
-538 WTNANTV
+538 TN
-545 SDSIIYEYD
+545 I
-554 FGGGLRQL
+554 
-562 GINTTAPF
+562 GINTTSVNA
-570 AMLDVIG
+570 ALDVNGNIKA
-577 DLQVNSSTFTPGR
+577 SSSSFPVFQLERETT
-590 IYRQRSTTSG
+590 STTGTHSG
-600 TEQVLHVKS
+600 FYLRTF
-609 YTNSGAIQDGF
+609 TNSGSIQDGF
-620 GGGITFSLAGSNI
+620 GGGIVFSLTNAGSA
-633 DTNVAAR
+633 TNTAAK
-640 IYAVRNGGDTTGSL
+640 IYAVRNGSDTTADL
-654 EFYGGLDGN
+654 QFWGGADGT

-681 SGSFSGTAAKS
+681 GGSFSGTAAKS
-692 LAVNAGGEVIEIDVA
+692 LAVNAGGDVIEIDVP

-747 EIRTLTQTEYDAL
+747 EIRTLTSTEYGNI
-760 TPPDADIMYVIV
+760 TPDPDVLYIIV